1 MPFPKDLTGQ
11 ELIKKL
17 KSFGY
22 EPIRQ
27 NGSHIRIQ
35 TTKNGKH
42 SETVPNHKPMREG
55 TIKSILKNVANHF
68 GITPEELEKR
78 LFDK

>member
-1 MPFPKDLTGQ
+1 MIPKDLTGQ
-11 ELIKKL
+11 QLIKKL
-17 KSFGY
+17 ESFGY
-22 EPIRQ
+22 EQIRQ

-55 TIKSILKNVANHF
+55 TVKSILKNVAKHF
-68 GITPEELEKR
+68 GITPQELEQR
-78 LFDK
+78 LFGK